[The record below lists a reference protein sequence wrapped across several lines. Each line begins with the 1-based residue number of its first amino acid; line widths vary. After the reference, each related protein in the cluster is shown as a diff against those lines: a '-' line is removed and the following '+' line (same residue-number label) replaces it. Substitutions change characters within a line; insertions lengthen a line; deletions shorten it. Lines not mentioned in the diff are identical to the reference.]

1 MKTQFPYKEKINF
14 SAYIDKYLERED
26 AIRRLPTEEELKE
39 LARKSIVREQ
49 LVLAP
54 LPEGTAAEEGDT
66 AVLRTES
73 DIPKFNKP
81 SVTVTLGRG
90 LYSRDLEAAVI
101 GLKVGETAAVTVND
115 QPVKATVLVLKRKQ
129 VPDPTDEMVKA
140 LGQKDLKGDPIN
152 TVEEYEAY
160 IREQKTLETLFNVGY
175 FVMEDILRD
184 YKVEEFDEDDIRI
197 LGELEAENFKK
208 LFLEKDGIDLT
219 KEVPEGWREQGIE
232 SLDAFIAARYD
243 WYKVK
248 ITQCLIYL
256 NILDLP
262 CEGKTDPTDHYE
274 VLSELQM
281 KVIELIK
288 EELERRN

>member
-1 MKTQFPYKEKINF
+1 MKTQFPYTEKIDF
-14 SAYIDKYLERED
+14 GAYIDKYLERED
-26 AIRRLPTEEELKE
+26 AIKRLPTEEELLE

-54 LPEGTAAEEGDT
+54 LPDGTAAEEGDT
-66 AVLRTES
+66 AVLMTES

-90 LYSRDLEAAVI
+90 FYNRDLEAAVI
-101 GLKVGETAAVTVND
+101 GLKAGETASVTVGD
-115 QPVKATVLVLKRKQ
+115 QPVKATVLALKRKQ

-140 LGQKDLKGDPIN
+140 LGQKDLKGNPIN

-175 FVMEDILRD
+175 YVMEDILGD
-184 YKVEEFDEDDIRI
+184 YKVEDFDEDDIRI
-197 LGELEAENFKK
+197 LGELEADNFKK
-208 LFLEKDGIDLT
+208 LFLEKEGIDLE
-219 KEVPEGWREQGIE
+219 KEVPQGWRDQGVN
-232 SLDAFIAARYD
+232 SLEEFIKARYD

-262 CEGKTDPTDHYE
+262 CEGRTDPTDHYE

>member
-1 MKTQFPYKEKINF
+1 MKTVFPYTEKIDF
-14 SAYIDKYLERED
+14 GAYIDKYLERED
-26 AIRRLPTEEELKE
+26 AIKRLPTEEELLE
-39 LARKSIVREQ
+39 LARKGIVREQ

-54 LPEGTAAEEGDT
+54 LPDGTPAELGDT
-66 AVLRTES
+66 AVLKTES
-73 DIPKFNKP
+73 EIPKFNKP
-81 SVTVTLGRG
+81 NVTVTLGRG
-90 LYSRDLEAAVI
+90 LYNRELENCVI
-101 GLKVGETAAVTVND
+101 GKKVGETAELTVND
-115 QPVKATVLVLKRKQ
+115 QPVKATVLALKRKQ
-129 VPDPTDEMVKA
+129 VPDPTDDMVKA
-140 LGQKDLKGDPIN
+140 LEQKDLKGNPIE

-197 LGELEAENFKK
+197 LGELEADNFKK
-208 LFLEKDGIDLT
+208 LFLEKEGIDLT
-219 KEVPEGWREQGIE
+219 KEVPQGWRDQGVN
-232 SLDAFIAARYD
+232 SLEEFIAARYD

>member
-1 MKTQFPYKEKINF
+1 MKTVFPYTEKIDF
-14 SAYIDKYLERED
+14 GAYIDKYLERED
-26 AIRRLPTEEELKE
+26 AIKRLPTEEELLE

-54 LPEGTAAEEGDT
+54 LPDGTAAEEGDT

-90 LYSRDLEAAVI
+90 LYNRDLEAAVI
-101 GLKVGETAAVTVND
+101 GLKVGETASVTVGD
-115 QPVKATVLVLKRKQ
+115 RPVKATVLALKRKQ
-129 VPDPTDEMVKA
+129 VPEPTDEMVRA
-140 LGQKDLKGDPIN
+140 LGQKDLKGSPIN
-152 TVEEYEAY
+152 TVGEYEAY
-160 IREQKTLETLFNVGY
+160 VREQKTLETLFNVGY
-175 FVMEDILRD
+175 YVMEDILGD
-184 YKVEEFDEDDIRI
+184 YKVEDFDEDDIRI
-197 LGELEAENFKK
+197 LGELEADNFIK
-208 LFLEKDGIDLT
+208 LFLEKEGIDLT
-219 KEVPEGWREQGIE
+219 KEVPQGWRDQGVN
-232 SLDAFIAARYD
+232 SLEEFIKARYD

-262 CEGKTDPTDHYE
+262 CEGRTDPTDHYE

>member
-1 MKTQFPYKEKINF
+1 MKTQFPYTEKIDF
-14 SAYIDKYLERED
+14 GAYIDKYLERED
-26 AIRRLPTEEELKE
+26 AIKRLPTEEELLE

-54 LPEGTAAEEGDT
+54 LPDGTAAEEGDT

-90 LYSRDLEAAVI
+90 LYNRDLEAAVI
-101 GLKVGETAAVTVND
+101 GLKVGETASVTVGD
-115 QPVKATVLVLKRKQ
+115 RPVKATVLALKRKQ
-129 VPDPTDEMVKA
+129 VPEPTDEMVRA
-140 LGQKDLKGDPIN
+140 LGQKDLKGSPIN
-152 TVEEYEAY
+152 TVGEYEAY
-160 IREQKTLETLFNVGY
+160 VREQKTLETLFNVGY
-175 FVMEDILRD
+175 YVMEDILGD
-184 YKVEEFDEDDIRI
+184 YKVEDFDEDDIRI
-197 LGELEAENFKK
+197 LGELEADNFIK
-208 LFLEKDGIDLT
+208 LFLEKEGIDLT
-219 KEVPEGWREQGIE
+219 KEVPQGWRDQGVN
-232 SLDAFIAARYD
+232 SLEEFIKARYD

-262 CEGKTDPTDHYE
+262 CEGRTDPTDHYE

>member
-1 MKTQFPYKEKINF
+1 MKTVFPYTEKIDF
-14 SAYIDKYLERED
+14 GAYIDKYLERED
-26 AIRRLPTEEELKE
+26 AIKRLPTEEELLE

-54 LPEGTAAEEGDT
+54 LPDGTAAEEGDT
-66 AVLRTES
+66 AVLLTES

-81 SVTVTLGRG
+81 SVTVTLGRE
-90 LYSRDLEAAVI
+90 LEKKLIGMKAGDTVYAV
-101 GLKVGETAAVTVND
+101 VNASI
-115 QPVKATVLVLKRKQ
+115 VKATILSLKRKQ
-129 VPDPTDEMVKA
+129 VPEPTDEMVKA
-140 LGQKDLKGDPIN
+140 LEQKDLKGNPIN

-175 FVMEDILRD
+175 YVMEDILGD
-184 YKVEEFDEDDIRI
+184 YKVEDFDEDDIRI
-197 LGELEAENFKK
+197 LGELEADNFKK
-208 LFLEKDGIDLT
+208 LFLEKEGIDLE
-219 KEVPEGWREQGIE
+219 KEVPQGWRDQGVN
-232 SLDAFIAARYD
+232 SLEEFIKARYD

-262 CEGKTDPTDHYE
+262 CEGRTDPTDHYE

>member
-1 MKTQFPYKEKINF
+1 MKTQFPYTEKIDF
-14 SAYIDKYLERED
+14 GAYIDKYLERED
-26 AIRRLPTEEELKE
+26 AIKRLPTEEELLE

-54 LPEGTAAEEGDT
+54 LPDGTAAEEGDT

-90 LYSRDLEAAVI
+90 LYNRDLEAAVI
-101 GLKVGETAAVTVND
+101 GLKVGETASVTVGD
-115 QPVKATVLVLKRKQ
+115 RPVKATVLALKRKQ
-129 VPDPTDEMVKA
+129 VPEPTDEMVRA
-140 LGQKDLKGDPIN
+140 LGQKDLKGSPIN
-152 TVEEYEAY
+152 TVGEYEAY
-160 IREQKTLETLFNVGY
+160 VREQKTLETLFNVGY
-175 FVMEDILRD
+175 YVMEDILGD
-184 YKVEEFDEDDIRI
+184 YKVEDFDEDDIRI
-197 LGELEAENFKK
+197 LGELEADNFKK
-208 LFLEKDGIDLT
+208 LFLEKEGIDLT
-219 KEVPEGWREQGIE
+219 KEVPQGWRDQGVN
-232 SLDAFIAARYD
+232 SLEEFIKARYD

-262 CEGKTDPTDHYE
+262 CEGRTDPTDHYE

>member
-1 MKTQFPYKEKINF
+1 MKTQFPYKEKIDF
-14 SAYIDKYLERED
+14 GAYIDRYLERED
-26 AIRRLPTEEELKE
+26 AIRRLPTEEELLE
-39 LARKSIVREQ
+39 LARKGIVREQ

-54 LPEGTAAEEGDT
+54 LPEGTPAEPGDT
-66 AVLRTES
+66 AALRTES
-73 DIPKFNKP
+73 ELPKFNKP
-81 SVTVTLGRG
+81 NVTVTLGRG
-90 LYSRDLEAAVI
+90 LYNRELENAVI
-101 GLKVGETAAVTVND
+101 GKRVGDTVNVTVGE
-115 QPVKATVLVLKRKQ
+115 QPVKATVLALKRKQ

-140 LGQKDLKGDPIN
+140 LEQKDLKGNSIE
-152 TVEEYEAY
+152 TVKEYEAY

-175 FVMEDILRD
+175 YVMEDILRD

-197 LGELEAENFKK
+197 LGELEADNFKK
-208 LFLEKDGIDLT
+208 LFLEKEGIDLT
-219 KEVPEGWREQGIE
+219 KEVPQGWRDQGVN
-232 SLDAFIAARYD
+232 SLEDFIAARYD

>member
-1 MKTQFPYKEKINF
+1 MKTQFPYKEKIDF
-14 SAYIDKYLERED
+14 GAYIDKYLERED
-26 AIRRLPTEEELKE
+26 AIKRLPTEEELLE
-39 LARKSIVREQ
+39 LARKGIVREQ

-54 LPEGTAAEEGDT
+54 LPDGTPAELGDT
-66 AVLRTES
+66 ATLRTES
-73 DIPKFNKP
+73 EIPKFNKP
-81 SVTVTLGRG
+81 NVTVTLGRG
-90 LYSRDLEAAVI
+90 LYNRELENCVI
-101 GLKVGETAAVTVND
+101 GKKVGETAEITIND
-115 QPVKATVLVLKRKQ
+115 QPVKATVLALKRKQ

-140 LGQKDLKGDPIN
+140 LEQKDLKGNPIE

-197 LGELEAENFKK
+197 LGELEADNFKK
-208 LFLEKDGIDLT
+208 LFLEKEGIDLT
-219 KEVPEGWREQGIE
+219 KEVPQGWRDQGVN
-232 SLDAFIAARYD
+232 SLEEFIAARND

>member
-1 MKTQFPYKEKINF
+1 MKTQFPYTEKIDF
-14 SAYIDKYLERED
+14 GAYIDKYLERED
-26 AIRRLPTEEELKE
+26 AIKRLPTEEELLE
-39 LARKSIVREQ
+39 LARKSIIREQ

-54 LPEGTAAEEGDT
+54 LPDGTAAEEGDT
-66 AVLRTES
+66 AVLMTES

-90 LYSRDLEAAVI
+90 FYNRDLEAAVI
-101 GLKVGETAAVTVND
+101 GLKAGETASVTVGD
-115 QPVKATVLVLKRKQ
+115 QPVKATVLALKRKQ

-140 LGQKDLKGDPIN
+140 LGQKDLKGNPIN

-175 FVMEDILRD
+175 YVMEDILGD
-184 YKVEEFDEDDIRI
+184 YKVEDFDEDDIRI
-197 LGELEAENFKK
+197 LGELEADNFKK
-208 LFLEKDGIDLT
+208 LFLEKEGIDLE
-219 KEVPEGWREQGIE
+219 KEVPQGWRDQGVN
-232 SLDAFIAARYD
+232 SLEEFIKARYD

-262 CEGKTDPTDHYE
+262 CEGRTDPTDHYE

>member
-1 MKTQFPYKEKINF
+1 MKTQFPYQEKIDF

-26 AIRRLPTEEELKE
+26 AIRRLPTEEELLE

-66 AVLRTES
+66 AVLKTES
-73 DIPKFNKP
+73 ELPKFNKP
-81 SVTVTLGRG
+81 GVTVTLGRG
-90 LYSRDLEAAVI
+90 LYNRDLETAVI
-101 GLKVGETAAVTVND
+101 GLKAGDTAAVTVNG
-115 QPVKATVLVLKRKQ
+115 QPVKATVLALKRKQ
-129 VPDPTDEMVKA
+129 VPEPTDEMVRA
-140 LGQKDLKGDPIN
+140 LGQKDLKGDPIG

-175 FVMEDILRD
+175 YVMEDILRD
-184 YKVEEFDEDDIRI
+184 YKVEDFDEDDIRI
-197 LGELEAENFKK
+197 LGELEAENFRK
-208 LFLEKDGIDLT
+208 LFLEKEGIDLT
-219 KEVPEGWREQGIE
+219 KEVPQGWRDQGVN
-232 SLDAFIAARYD
+232 SLEEFIAARYD

>member
-1 MKTQFPYKEKINF
+1 MKTQFPYTEKIDF
-14 SAYIDKYLERED
+14 GAYIDKYLERED
-26 AIRRLPTEEELKE
+26 AIKRLPTEEELLE
-39 LARKSIVREQ
+39 LARKSIIREQ

-54 LPEGTAAEEGDT
+54 LPDGTAAEEGDT
-66 AVLRTES
+66 AVLMTES

-90 LYSRDLEAAVI
+90 FYNRDLEAAVI
-101 GLKVGETAAVTVND
+101 GLKAGETASVTVGD
-115 QPVKATVLVLKRKQ
+115 QPVKATVLALKRKQ

-140 LGQKDLKGDPIN
+140 LGQKDLKGNPIN

-160 IREQKTLETLFNVGY
+160 IREQKTLETLFNICY
-175 FVMEDILRD
+175 YVMEDILGD
-184 YKVEEFDEDDIRI
+184 YKVEDFDEDDIRI
-197 LGELEAENFKK
+197 LGELEADNFKK
-208 LFLEKDGIDLT
+208 LFLEKEGIDLE
-219 KEVPEGWREQGIE
+219 KEVPQGWRDQGVN
-232 SLDAFIAARYD
+232 SLEEFIKARYD

-262 CEGKTDPTDHYE
+262 CEGRTDPTDHYE

>member
-1 MKTQFPYKEKINF
+1 MKTQFPYKEKIDF
-14 SAYIDKYLERED
+14 GAYIEKYLEKED
-26 AIRRLPTEEELKE
+26 SIKRLPTEEELLE

-66 AVLRTES
+66 AVLKTES
-73 DIPKFNKP
+73 ELPKFNKP

-90 LYSRDLEAAVI
+90 LYNRGLEVALI
-101 GLKVGETAAVTVND
+101 GLKVGEEASVIISD
-115 QPVKATVLVLKRKQ
+115 KPVKATVFALKRKQ
-129 VPDPTDEMVKA
+129 VPEPTNEMVRA
-140 LGQKDLKGDPIN
+140 LAQKDLKGNPIE
-152 TVEEYEAY
+152 TVKEYEAY

-175 FVMEDILRD
+175 YVMEDILRD
-184 YKVEEFDEDDIRI
+184 YKVETFDEDDIRI
-197 LGELEAENFKK
+197 LGELEADNFRK

-219 KEVPEGWREQGIE
+219 KEVPQGWRDQGIN
-232 SLDAFIAARYD
+232 SLEEFIAARYD